1 MYLSVYVGVCTRV
14 LVPMEARDM
23 GYPGAGVTAVVT
35 QLVCVQ
41 GTQQTTSSRAVQ
53 VLTHWAISPVPNVT
67 VLKTRNKPRSE
78 ERKEGCP
85 GCKSRAAH

>member
-14 LVPMEARDM
+14 LVPVEARDM
-23 GYPGAGVTAVVT
+23 RYPGAGVTAVVT

-41 GTQQTTSSRAVQ
+41 LTSSSRAVQ
-53 VLTHWAISPVPNVT
+53 VLTHWAISSVPDVT
-67 VLKTRNKPRSE
+67 VLKTRNTPRSE

-85 GCKSRAAH
+85 GCESRAAH